1 MKQVVW
7 LLVWDCF
14 SRESGR
20 YNFVDSDSYRGS
32 YLQIGGGGL
41 DVAPAMAG
49 CSGRGAIAGFQRR
62 ALAMVA
68 EG

>member
-1 MKQVVW
+1 MKKGNAGGEQLNKDKLKQVVW

-32 YLQIGGGGL
+32 Y
-41 DVAPAMAG
+41 
-49 CSGRGAIAGFQRR
+49 FQ
-62 ALAMVA
+62 
-68 EG
+68 